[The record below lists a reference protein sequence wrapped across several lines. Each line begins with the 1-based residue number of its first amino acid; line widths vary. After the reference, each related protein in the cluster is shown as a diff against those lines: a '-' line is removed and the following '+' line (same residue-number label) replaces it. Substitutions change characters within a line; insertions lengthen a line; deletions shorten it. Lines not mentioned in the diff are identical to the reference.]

1 MHNRNKNL
9 AKRWAESSV
18 NHPIDLAAETDRS
31 GYPLQNRWLW
41 SIQVTNSRDGRQP
54 RHGSQNLRNKM
65 VHVLEEHRVAGCG
78 GVAQGRLIF
87 VVLNENRG
95 REIKVCVFG
104 KNGGVVKTKHA

>member
-1 MHNRNKNL
+1 
-9 AKRWAESSV
+9 
-18 NHPIDLAAETDRS
+18 
-31 GYPLQNRWLW
+31 
-41 SIQVTNSRDGRQP
+41 
-54 RHGSQNLRNKM
+54 M